1 MQQSLDHQELS
12 MKKIIPA
19 SIGLITALLLVSC
32 AGKTQFRNAC
42 ASELSAAKQESS
54 ISEAKGFGGTV
65 SYAKAATLITTAM
78 ASQVAENYDACYN
91 QAKKARFY
99 IRESKKGQ

>member
-1 MQQSLDHQELS
+1 
-12 MKKIIPA
+12 MKKIIFV
-19 SIGLITALLLVSC
+19 SICSIMVLLLASC
-32 AGKTQFRNAC
+32 AGKTQFRTAC
-42 ASELSAAKQESS
+42 ASELSAAKEESS

-78 ASQVAENYDACYN
+78 ASQVAENYDACYD
-91 QAKKARFY
+91 QAKRARFY

>member
-1 MQQSLDHQELS
+1 
-12 MKKIIPA
+12 MKKIIA
-19 SIGLITALLLVSC
+19 IFVCLISALFLASC
-32 AGKTQFRNAC
+32 AGKTQFRTAC
-42 ASELSAAKQESS
+42 SSELAAAKEESS
-54 ISEAKGFGGTV
+54 ISEAKGFGGSV

>member
-1 MQQSLDHQELS
+1 MNRLALVICCVSTSLMLS
-12 MKKIIPA
+12 A
-19 SIGLITALLLVSC
+19 C
-32 AGKTQFRNAC
+32 AGKTQFRSAC
-42 ASELSAAKQESS
+42 ANELQAAKEESS

-65 SYAKAATLITTAM
+65 SYTKAAGLITTAM
-78 ASQVAENYDACYN
+78 ASQVAENYDACFR

>member
-1 MQQSLDHQELS
+1 
-12 MKKIIPA
+12 MKRIIA
-19 SIGLITALLLVSC
+19 TSVCLISALFLASC
-32 AGKTQFRNAC
+32 AGKTQFRTAC
-42 ASELSAAKQESS
+42 SSELAAAKEESS